1 MVSFDC
7 VELIKAVNGKLL
19 WGDSSNIFSG
29 ITTDSRKVAK
39 GNLFIPLVGEKFDGH
54 DYIEQCFD
62 AGANICLTQ
71 KAIPERDKCSAVLV
85 NDTAKAL
92 RDIAT
97 WHRNKYNIPVV
108 GITGSVGKTSTKD
121 MIFCVLSKKY
131 EVLKTQGNFNNEIGL
146 PLTFFNLEE
155 RHEAAVIE
163 MGMSGFGEIGRLT
176 AIAQPQV
183 AVITNIGVSH
193 IEKLGSQQGILKAK
207 LEILEGLNPDG
218 LVVLNGDDP
227 LLSEKRGKLDYR
239 TVFYG
244 MDASADYR
252 AENYQSLGEDGT
264 SFSVKVGN
272 KTYEVRVPVP
282 GIHNV
287 YNALAAIAVGVEM
300 NIPMEIIL
308 DGISEYSPGSM
319 RQNILSYKGIKII
332 NDAYNASPQSMQAA
346 INVLEEL
353 SVRTR
358 GIAVLGDMLE
368 MGTMA
373 KELHYSVGNF
383 VKDKKISYLITVGKD
398 SKNIT
403 QAVNDS
409 GNSSINLRHF
419 DNNSDALDYIIG
431 IVKQGDYILIKGSRG
446 MKMEQI
452 AEGLLQQQTIPE

>member
-7 VELIKAVNGKLL
+7 VELIKAVDGKLL

-29 ITTDSRKVAK
+29 ITTDSRKVAR

-62 AGANICLTQ
+62 TGAKVCLTQ
-71 KAIPERDKCSAVLV
+71 KVIPERDKCCVVLV

-121 MIFCVLSKKY
+121 MISCVLSKKY

-163 MGMSGFGEIGRLT
+163 MGMSGFGEISRLT

-207 LEILEGLNPDG
+207 LEILEGLKPDG

-227 LLSEKRGKLDYR
+227 ILREQRGKLDCR
-239 TVFYG
+239 TVYYG
-244 MDASADYR
+244 MDGATDYC
-252 AENYQSLGEDGT
+252 AENYQSLGEDGS
-264 SFSVKVGN
+264 SFSVKVDN
-272 KTYEVRVPVP
+272 RTYRVRVPVP
-282 GIHNV
+282 GVHNV

-300 NIPMEIIL
+300 NIPMEIIV

-319 RQNILSYKGIKII
+319 RQNILSHKGIKII

-346 INVLEEL
+346 IDVLEEL
-353 SVRTR
+353 SAKTR

-383 VKDKKISYLITVGKD
+383 IKDKNISFLITVGRD
-398 SKNIT
+398 SRNIT
-403 QAVNDS
+403 QAVTDS

-419 DNNSDALDYIIG
+419 DNNPDALDYIVG